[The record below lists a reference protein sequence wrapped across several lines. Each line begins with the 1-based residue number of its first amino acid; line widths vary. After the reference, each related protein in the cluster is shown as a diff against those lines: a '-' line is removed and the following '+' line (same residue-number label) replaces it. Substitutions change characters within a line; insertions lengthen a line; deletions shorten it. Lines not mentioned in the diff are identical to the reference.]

1 MRPRV
6 IRIEGQAAGG
16 AAFDGEQHAVITHVA
31 AIVGV
36 THVSHELS
44 VLRPLDTEPAAL
56 IRVGGRGARV
66 VNHSTEC
73 AGPTGEVD
81 SRVDWLLAPYM
92 RRLGPQIARRQ
103 EPVRRNLSLDAQV
116 PRRSGRGSDIE
127 GHALH
132 IRVCG
137 KSRIGTIR

>member
-81 SRVDWLLAPYM
+81 SRVNHSIRPHVDHVASQIT
-92 RRLGPQIARRQ
+92 RRNQPAI
-103 EPVRRNLSLDAQV
+103 PNLSLNTQI
-116 PRRSGRGSDIE
+116 PRLRVGRFGVSGI
-127 GHALH
+127 
-132 IRVCG
+132 
-137 KSRIGTIR
+137 